1 LQEEE
6 MVTIVVKDLS
16 ENLELDRKAMQAIMG
31 GSRFRSAV
39 GSPGTQPGGGQRI
52 VDLRAG
58 AAHEGAG
65 AAQAASNKPAK

>member
-39 GSPGTQPGGGQRI
+39 GTPGGEPASGQRI
-52 VDLRAG
+52 VDLRKGG
-58 AAHEGAG
+58 ARKGAG
-65 AAQAASNKPAK
+65 AQQAASNKPVK